1 MVWEYREIEAF
12 KGRCFED
19 GRTHLRNWNV
29 SERVHHDLHVNIAPY
44 ISLHKRLHIA
54 QNILRCWLRSIF
66 FNMQCWKITLGPIL
80 APMCPHPPRTPNYR
94 ETWPNRAA
102 WFKND
107 YLSTKTSQACD
118 VGAIIF
124 CSRSSRSLDCCLRRK
139 SCNGQWGKSRPGSI
153 SRRMLCTFT
162 RRYRLQRQD
171 FTHILF
177 LLFLSTTQS
186 RPGQPAD
193 VRPP

>member
-12 KGRCFED
+12 KGRRFED

-29 SERVHHDLHVNIAPY
+29 SERVHHDLHVNISPY
-44 ISLHKRLHIA
+44 ISPHKRLHIA
-54 QNILRCWLRSIF
+54 QNILRCWQRSIF
-66 FNMQCWKITLGPIL
+66 FNMRCWKMTLSPIL
-80 APMCPHPPRTPNYR
+80 GPMCPPRPQLSR
-94 ETWPNRAA
+94 DVAQSVA

-118 VGAIIF
+118 VDAIIF

-139 SCNGQWGKSRPGSI
+139 SCNSQWGKSRPGSI

-162 RRYRLQRQD
+162 RRCRLPRQD

-177 LLFLSTTQS
+177 LLFLSKTQS